1 MMLTAGADGIT
12 FKQKEKEKKMK
23 SGRKVFVILMSL
35 ALIVTAVA
43 FFGCKE
49 EEKAEAK
56 AEEEK
61 AAKAEEPKE
70 EVLVA
75 MATDV
80 GGLGDKSF
88 NDGSWSGLQKAE
100 EEYDYVEARVV
111 QSNQMTDY
119 IPNLS
124 GLAEDGAKVVFAVG
138 FLMADALLEVANNYP
153 DTYFAGIDIGV
164 PEDAPDNV
172 RGILFKEEQSGYIAG
187 VAAGMLTKEYADV
200 SDRLNEENVVGM
212 VLGMD
217 IPPVE
222 RYQAGFYAGV
232 KSVNPDC
239 KVLSVVTGVFDDQS
253 KGNEAAMA
261 LIEQDADIVFQVAGL
276 TGVGTINACKEAG
289 VAAMGVDVD
298 QAYIA
303 PDAVITSA
311 EKKLEEAAFL
321 TIQAALEGE
330 FTGGNVN
337 LGINEGATGISPW
350 HEWEDVVPQAVKDAV
365 DQAVADMKAG
375 EIDVPAT
382 RAEAGYEG

>member
-1 MMLTAGADGIT
+1 
-12 FKQKEKEKKMK
+12 MK

-35 ALIVTAVA
+35 ALIVTALA

-70 EVLVA
+70 EKEEVLVA

-88 NDGSWSGLQKAE
+88 NDGSWAGLQKAE

-138 FLMADALLEVANNYP
+138 FLMADALIEVSNNYP
-153 DTYFAGIDIGV
+153 DTYFAGIDIFL
-164 PEDAPDNV
+164 PEDAPDNT
-172 RGILFKEEQSGYIAG
+172 RGILFKEQESGYIAG

-289 VAAMGVDVD
+289 VAAIGVDVD

-321 TIQAALEGE
+321 TIQDALEGE
-330 FTGGNVN
+330 FTGGNVT

-350 HEWEDVVPQAVKDAV
+350 HEWEDTVPQAVKDAV